1 MSDSPLRQP
10 IFGKVRHI
18 HMVGIGGIGMSSI
31 AEVLLEWGFVVSG
44 SDISDGE
51 NTEELRDRGADIS
64 IGHCAENVGDAD
76 VVVYTSA
83 VDPEENDET
92 REAMERGLP
101 VIDRAQMLAALTQR
115 KFGVGIAG
123 THGKTTTTTLAGH
136 VVRAGELDPTII
148 VGGRVH
154 GFQQRNAVAGTG
166 DVVVVEADEFDR
178 TFLKL
183 SPAVAVITNIEWE
196 HVDIY
201 DDLEDTR
208 RAFVEF
214 ANKVPFYGAV
224 IACVDDPQVQKI
236 LPQIEPRTLTYG
248 TTPEARL
255 RATEIEREGFITRF
269 TVVFDGESLGS
280 VKLRAPGEH
289 NVQNALASIGVGL
302 ELRIPF
308 GQIRAGL
315 GNFSGVFRRF
325 HKRADVDGVL
335 VIDDYAHHPTE
346 VRATLKAARKGW
358 PERRIVA
365 VFQPHLYS
373 RTKKFHREFAEAL
386 SAADVVV
393 VTDVYPAREEAIEGV
408 DGQLIVD
415 ALEYQGHDDTRYL
428 AEKSELPR
436 KLAEWST
443 GGDLLLTMG
452 AGDITKLGEEF
463 VERLEQR
470 P

>member
-1 MSDSPLRQP
+1 MSDSPLSQP

-51 NTEELRDRGADIS
+51 NTEQLRERGADIS
-64 IGHCAENVGDAD
+64 IGHRAENVGDAD

-83 VDPEENDET
+83 VDPEVNDET

-101 VIDRAQMLAALTQR
+101 VIGRAQMLAALTQR

-136 VVRAGELDPTII
+136 VVQAGQLDPTII

-154 GFQQRNAVAGTG
+154 GFQQRNAVAGSG

-178 TFLKL
+178 TFLEL

-224 IACVDDPQVQKI
+224 IACVDDPEVRQI
-236 LPQIEPRTLTYG
+236 LPRIEGRTLTYG
-248 TTPEARL
+248 IAGQARL
-255 RATEIEREGFITRF
+255 RAVDIKREGFITRF
-269 TVVFDGESLGS
+269 TVVFDGEALGT
-280 VKLRAPGEH
+280 VELKAPGEH

-308 GQIRAGL
+308 EQIRDGV

-325 HKRADVDGVL
+325 HKRGDVEGVL
-335 VIDDYAHHPTE
+335 VVDDYAHHPTE

-358 PERRIVA
+358 PSRRIVA

-373 RTKKFHREFAEAL
+373 RTKKFHREFGEAL
-386 SAADVVV
+386 AEADVVV

-408 DGQLIVD
+408 DGELVADAVRRCDHGDVRYVVD
-415 ALEYQGHDDTRYL
+415 SQR
-428 AEKSELPR
+428 LPER
-436 KLAEWST
+436 LVDWVES
-443 GGDLLLTMG
+443 GDLVLTMG
-452 AGDITKLGEEF
+452 AGDITKLGEDL